1 MSFLDKCKAILFEP
15 NPGRNEMSS
24 AAREAMNCA
33 HCPTYP
39 CKGAN
44 QNLCATCRDTRKPL
58 SVAKPLYERELPLV
72 DTPAQDTLAQKFAA
86 YDEAHPEVWQAFRD
100 CVDAQIRNGAT
111 YISPRDQAPEVRRMV
126 KHGVNNSYWR
136 FYADKYKAKRPS
148 HADVFHE
155 RRRPAGRMALHYAR
169 AH

>member
-1 MSFLDKCKAILFEP
+1 MSLLDKCKAILTDPHPE
-15 NPGRNEMSS
+15 RDETHS
-24 AAREAMNCA
+24 ATREAMNPL
-33 HCPTYP
+33 HCPPWP
-39 CKGAN
+39 CPGAN
-44 QNLCATCRDTRKPL
+44 PALCGVCTDTRKPL

-100 CVDAQIRNGAT
+100 CVDTQIRNGAT

-148 HADVFHE
+148 HADVFRE
-155 RRRPAGRMALHYAR
+155 RRRPSKKMRLVYAKN
-169 AH
+169 